1 VQDHLPEYA
10 TFKAIGFTNRSLLSI
25 VYEQAAVLTFAGF
38 IPGLLVSLGCYELV
52 RQGVSMPITMPMS
65 RVLLVFAL
73 TAGICFIAGT
83 IALRRVSK
91 ADPAE
96 VF

>member
-1 VQDHLPEYA
+1 
-10 TFKAIGFTNRSLLSI
+10 
-25 VYEQAAVLTFAGF
+25 VLT
-38 IPGLLVSLGCYELV
+38 
-52 RQGVSMPITMPMS
+52 
-65 RVLLVFAL
+65 VFAL
-73 TAGICFIAGT
+73 TAGMCLLAGT